1 MFSKENSYRKLPL
14 DDNGNG
20 SETEEGETLV
30 TDNRSWVR
38 RKANYIAFHT
48 TLLCLYAIMTLTIV
62 SQFARKAPAGDQ
74 CRTALTYS
82 TVVYSRERGTQIILT
97 MDYTGPA
104 REAIE
109 DITYIFNAAPNI
121 ISPYVGE
128 LRPSLDKAWYDLLR
142 SRYSAAHSHLSPKLI
157 AALRHQH
164 ENIRR

>member
-14 DDNGNG
+14 DDNSNG
-20 SETEEGETLV
+20 SETEESEILV

-48 TLLCLYAIMTLTIV
+48 TLLCLYAIVTLTIV

-82 TVVYSRERGTQIILT
+82 IAAYLRERGTQVILT
-97 MDYTGPA
+97 RDCTGPA

-109 DITYIFNAAPNI
+109 DITYVFNAAPNLT
-121 ISPYVGE
+121 SPYVGE
-128 LRPSLDKAWYDLLR
+128 SRPSLDKAWHDLLR
-142 SRYSAAHSHLSPKLI
+142 SSNSAVHLRLQS
-157 AALRHQH
+157 
-164 ENIRR
+164 